1 MGESQSGEEP
11 GTFQDLKRLCMTVG
25 QSEESSAVEVVPPSP
40 QMPGSSRK
48 NWGRDE
54 GLSIGEDLLIL
65 HGPQLLA
72 LTPSLLLT
80 ELLAAKKTHTCE

>member
-1 MGESQSGEEP
+1 MGKSQSGEEP
-11 GTFQDLKRLCMTVG
+11 GTFQDLKWLRMTVG
-25 QSEESSAVEVVPPSP
+25 QSEERSAVEVVPPS
-40 QMPGSSRK
+40 QTPGSSRK
-48 NWGRDE
+48 DLGRGE

-65 HGPQLLA
+65 RGSQLLA

>member
-1 MGESQSGEEP
+1 MGKSQGGEEP
-11 GTFQDLKRLCMTVG
+11 GTFQDLKRLRVTVG

-40 QMPGSSRK
+40 QTPGSSRK
-48 NWGRDE
+48 DWGGGE
-54 GLSIGEDLLIL
+54 GLSFGEDLLIL
-65 HGPQLLA
+65 HGPRLLA